1 MIEDTK
7 GAKQWQSNGKTMAT
21 QWQNNGNAKEN
32 KRTTNDIQSTT

>member
-7 GAKQWQSNGKTMAT
+7 GAK

-32 KRTTNDIQSTT
+32 KRTKNDIQSTT